1 MPFLFFIPMKIWR
14 GRHGISFRS
23 SRALSILCRGK
34 DHLLPTRI
42 NDLAVIGENISRE
55 ELFKYTNGRFL
66 VRQKE
71 SCDQRYLKFDLDQ
84 LCAVAASAGISKSPI
99 RMIEKMEGG
108 FSKALLM
115 SKEDG
120 TEVVAKL
127 PFSIAGPPKYLTASE
142 AAVLQCCMSS
152 VF

>member
-1 MPFLFFIPMKIWR
+1 
-14 GRHGISFRS
+14 
-23 SRALSILCRGK
+23 
-34 DHLLPTRI
+34 
-42 NDLAVIGENISRE
+42 
-55 ELFKYTNGRFL
+55 L
-66 VRQKE
+66 VRE
-71 SCDQRYLKFDLDQ
+71 RELCDQRYLKFDVDQ
-84 LCAVAASAGISKSPI
+84 LCAVAASTGSTESPI
-99 RMIEKMEGG
+99 RTIEKMEGG

-142 AAVLQCCMSS
+142 AAVLQYCTSS

>member
-1 MPFLFFIPMKIWR
+1 
-14 GRHGISFRS
+14 
-23 SRALSILCRGK
+23 
-34 DHLLPTRI
+34 
-42 NDLAVIGENISRE
+42 
-55 ELFKYTNGRFL
+55 L
-66 VRQKE
+66 VREKE
-71 SCDQRYLKFDLDQ
+71 SYDQRYLKFDLDQ

-99 RMIEKMEGG
+99 RTIEKMEGG

-127 PFSIAGPPKYLTASE
+127 PFSITGPPKYLTASE
-142 AAVLQCCMSS
+142 AAVLQYCTSS